1 MSAVTLLLLLISLLV
16 HAQQPPTV
24 ASGTPGRYRL
34 ISSPVSPL
42 GLKGTANPDTTVFR
56 IDTATGKT
64 WRYMTGL
71 DKEGK
76 IVNGWLEVA
85 E

>member
-1 MSAVTLLLLLISLLV
+1 
-16 HAQQPPTV
+16 
-24 ASGTPGRYRL
+24 
-34 ISSPVSPL
+34 
-42 GLKGTANPDTTVFR
+42 LKGTANPDTTVFR